1 MYTRGDAAAGNRRT
15 DRVQTVGDA
24 QKRRGRKLS
33 LDGPLDLRVCLDI
46 NAARRL
52 VLYVYVSRE
61 AQIDSCIGYMRTKT
75 MIRLLLTRARQSASN
90 CFSPAL

>member
-1 MYTRGDAAAGNRRT
+1 MR
-15 DRVQTVGDA
+15 DA
-24 QKRRGRKLS
+24 QQRRGRELG
-33 LDGPLDLRVCLDI
+33 LDRPLQLRVRLDVD
-46 NAARRL
+46 AARRL

-75 MIRLLLTRARQSASN
+75 MIRLFLTRARQRANS